1 MSFTKDKAGLIK
13 TVGGISLFD
22 GIRSNATATPD
33 MDGLMSAA
41 DKEKLDGLHNYVHPD
56 SGVIP
61 GKYLVVEVD
70 ERGHV
75 IAGQGMKYSTLADFG
90 IADAYINLED
100 NSVVL
105 GSHRVKVIT
114 PDDKVRWDQLVDVPN
129 SRVNDWKTDITYHV
143 NDLVIHD
150 NMVYRCEVEHV
161 STTFEDD
168 IANWVEVGAKPHIL
182 DWAANTQ
189 YKENEIVVYDGAIY
203 RALNKHISADSFG
216 NDETNWVEV
225 GVKSYIPDWQPDIQY
240 KENEIVAYDSA
251 VYRAVQKHTSAETFV
266 GDIDKWQRLTGGID
280 SWATGKYYPVGT
292 VLVNGDK
299 LYQCLTAHTSTVF
312 ADDNANWKLLGG
324 DASSIVLPEWTAG
337 ANYKAGQLVK
347 VQYLPYIALD
357 THVASDNFDND
368 KAAHW
373 QVLGGSSGG
382 SSGDGTSSTII
393 INKTAVNAW
402 QANTAYTA
410 GQLVTFNEAL
420 YRAKADHTS
429 AVFLDER
436 ADKWDMLTNGIFEW
450 EADKNYFKGMF
461 AVADD
466 IIYKCLVDNQS
477 TTPPAKDKE
486 HWQSIGGKNT
496 GGTGGGGT
504 GGGGSSSGA
513 VGAKVI
519 VYVPVGAVVTCTD
532 EATSTIVDTKT
543 AESESKV
550 EFDLGYGTYTFSTPI
565 NEEGAVDTQTINVT
579 ELKIYYMS
587 LDNGEEPAPSAYILR
602 VITEPNSVVKVTTG
616 SVVQTKVMGATDS
629 SVRFTIPDV
638 TVSSTVAITKNGVT
652 RTETVTFEQGTH
664 GKTVRYSY
672 AKLTVTGRVGQ
683 TIVISKDSYS
693 YTTVVKSEK
702 DEYTIYVPELGTWS
716 VLATSADGEI
726 TGKICNVTDYK
737 DFYVSCSTKLF
748 AFKIDGSISD
758 PAKMITYLEENKD
771 FIPAK
776 MNYNTKQFDW
786 GSWDSK
792 EFFIPRPCMLRYDGT
807 VDYYLNEND
816 YSLRADTG
824 EDSDVAN
831 PDYEGNAMMEWGRYG
846 KKIWYKVVP
855 SGSDNTSATIYIADN
870 QVDNDY
876 HAWSFI
882 NAKGE
887 MIDHF
892 YTPIYNGSLVM
903 GRLRSLSGQSVEF
916 RNIVEQEV
924 QYAEA
929 NNPDDKKM
937 WYTEVYSDI
946 MLINFLLMLL
956 GKNTDT
962 QLTFGYGNSSGF
974 GVQNTGQLDTY
985 GMFYGTKNSDKKGVK
1000 VFGMENW
1007 WGNANRRYAGHIL
1020 DKGNKQLVKLTYGKQ
1035 DGSSTEGYNTTGEG
1049 YNDSNTALSGGGQYH
1064 NGYLYKMRYDTKYG
1078 MIPFVLS
1085 ESASSTYYCDYC
1097 DGPFDFTSLK
1107 YATRGGT
1114 AGNSTSNGA
1123 FFINLDYSPGSTTSA
1138 AISCKPIK

>member
-129 SRVNDWKTDITYHV
+129 SRVNEWQTDITYHV

-216 NDETNWVEV
+216 NDEANWVEV
-225 GVKSYIPDWQPDIQY
+225 GVKSYIPDWQPDVQY

-382 SSGDGTSSTII
+382 SSGGGTSSTII

-450 EADKNYFKGMF
+450 EANKNYFKGMF
-461 AVADD
+461 AVADG

-496 GGTGGGGT
+496 GGSSGGT
-504 GGGGSSSGA
+504 GS
-513 VGAKVI
+513 AKVI

-532 EATSTIVDTKT
+532 EATSTVVDTKT

-629 SVRFTIPDV
+629 SVHFTIPDV
-638 TVSSTVAITKNGVT
+638 TVDSTVAITKNGVT

-672 AKLTVTGRVGQ
+672 AKLKVTGRVGQ

-693 YTTVVKSEK
+693 YTTVVKSATE
-702 DEYTIYVPELGTWS
+702 EYTIYVPEFGTWS
-716 VLATSADGEI
+716 LIATGADGEI
-726 TGKICNVTDYK
+726 TRKTCDVTDYK
-737 DFYVSCSTKLF
+737 DFYASCSTKLF
-748 AFKIDGSISD
+748 AFKIDGDISD

-771 FIPAK
+771 FTPAK
-776 MNYNTKQFDW
+776 MNYNTNKFDW
-786 GSWDSK
+786 GSWDSN
-792 EFFIPRPCMLRYDGT
+792 EFFIPRPCMLKYDGT
-807 VDYYLNEND
+807 VDYYLNENN

-855 SGSDNTSATIYIADN
+855 SGSGNTSATIYIADN

-887 MIDHF
+887 MVDHF
-892 YTPIYNGSLVM
+892 YTPIYFGALVNN
-903 GRLRSLSGQSVEF
+903 RLRSLSGQIIKNF
-916 RNIVEQEV
+916 NVEQGV
-924 QYAEA
+924 RYAEA
-929 NNPDDKKM
+929 NNLDSKKM
-937 WYTEVYSDI
+937 WYTEVFADI
-946 MLINFLLMLL
+946 TLIKFLIMLL
-956 GKNTDT
+956 GKSTDT
-962 QLTFGYGNSSGF
+962 QLTFGYGGYN
-974 GVQNTGQLDTY
+974 QTIKTGPLDSY
-985 GMFYGTKNSDKKGVK
+985 GMFYGTKESNPNGVK

-1007 WGNANRRYAGHIL
+1007 WGGYGKRQLAGCVA
-1020 DKGNKQLVKLTYGKQ
+1020 KTSGTYFVKLTYSTQ
-1035 DGSSTEGYNTTGEG
+1035 DGSTTEGYNTTG
-1049 YNDSNTALSGGGQYH
+1049 
-1064 NGYLYKMRYDTKYG
+1064 NGYIDARMNVTDTSQYQFGGYITKMIYNNQFG
-1078 MIPFVLS
+1078 MLPSVVGNGTGT
-1085 ESASSTYYCDYC
+1085 TYYCDV
-1097 DGPFDFTSLK
+1097 FDKESYK
-1107 YATRGGT
+1107 YQKSPLYASFG
-1114 AGNSTSNGA
+1114 GNSNSNMGA
-1123 FFINLDYSPGSTTSA
+1123 FAIDVEHAGSSVATTTPCL
-1138 AISCKPIK
+1138 SCKPIK